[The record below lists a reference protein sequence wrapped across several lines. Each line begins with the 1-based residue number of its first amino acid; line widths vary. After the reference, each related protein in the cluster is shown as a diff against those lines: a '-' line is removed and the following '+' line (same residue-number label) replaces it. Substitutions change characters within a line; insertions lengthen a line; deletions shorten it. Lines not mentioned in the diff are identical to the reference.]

1 MLRLDVPALLGA
13 RGEALA
19 ATRLGLKTM
28 LTSLGHQSAGA
39 LTLFNYPMWMRDV
52 IPQNPDGT
60 DRDTPI
66 DLASLESKEC
76 HIIANYMP
84 FYADCC
90 GLLFGAT

>member
-1 MLRLDVPALLGA
+1 MISNFNSLTNPTCVFLLRLDIPALLGA

-28 LTSLGHQSAGA
+28 LTSFGHQSAGA
-39 LTLFNYPMWMRDV
+39 LTLFNYPMWMRNV

-66 DLASLESKEC
+66 DMASLESK
-76 HIIANYMP
+76 
-84 FYADCC
+84 
-90 GLLFGAT
+90 